1 MMRVFLILSFLTLSA
16 PAAAGWATIIKSGL
30 NAIADNKGIA
40 IYQTTKEAWHKEGG
54 KAIKRNTLSC
64 SKDINVKM
72 KELEVSANKGSAKS
86 AYDLGMAYINGNVIA
101 KNKACAMRWI
111 KKSMDID
118 DQDIHTLA
126 QEAWIKHN
134 LGMFL
139 DVLNYKFDTLNYK

>member
-40 IYQTTKEAWHKEGG
+40 IYQTAQAGS
-54 KAIKRNTLSC
+54 KAINKSTLSC
-64 SKDINVKM
+64 SKEINAKM

-86 AYDLGMAYINGNVIA
+86 AYDLGMAYINGDVIT

-111 KKSMDID
+111 KKAMDTD
-118 DQDIHTLA
+118 DQDIHALA
-126 QEAWIKHN
+126 QETWIKHN

-139 DVLNYKFDTLNYK
+139 DALNYKFDTLNYK

>member
-1 MMRVFLILSFLTLSA
+1 MRVFLILSFLTLSA
-16 PAAAGWATIIKSGL
+16 PAAAGWATMIKSGL

-40 IYQTTKEAWHKEGG
+40 IYQTTK
-54 KAIKRNTLSC
+54 AINRNTLSC
-64 SKDINVKM
+64 SKEINAKM

-86 AYDLGMAYINGNVIA
+86 AYDLGMAYINGDVIT

-111 KKSMDID
+111 KKAMDTD

-139 DVLNYKFDTLNYK
+139 DALNYKFDTLNYK

>member
-16 PAAAGWATIIKSGL
+16 PAAAGWATMIKSGL
-30 NAIADNKGIA
+30 GAIADNKGIA
-40 IYQTTKEAWHKEGG
+40 IYQTTK
-54 KAIKRNTLSC
+54 AINRNTLSC
-64 SKDINVKM
+64 SKEINAKM

-86 AYDLGMAYINGNVIA
+86 AYDLGMAYINGDVIT

-111 KKSMDID
+111 KKAMDTD

-139 DVLNYKFDTLNYK
+139 DALNYKFDTLNYK

>member
-16 PAAAGWATIIKSGL
+16 PAAAGWATMIKSGL
-30 NAIADNKGIA
+30 GAIADNKGIA
-40 IYQTTKEAWHKEGG
+40 IYQTTK
-54 KAIKRNTLSC
+54 AINRNTLSC
-64 SKDINVKM
+64 SKEINAKM
-72 KELEVSANKGSAKS
+72 KGLEVSANKGSAKS
-86 AYDLGMAYINGNVIA
+86 AYDLGMAYINGDVIT

-111 KKSMDID
+111 KKAMDTD

-126 QEAWIKHN
+126 QEAWIKYN

>member
-1 MMRVFLILSFLTLSA
+1 
-16 PAAAGWATIIKSGL
+16 
-30 NAIADNKGIA
+30 
-40 IYQTTKEAWHKEGG
+40 
-54 KAIKRNTLSC
+54 
-64 SKDINVKM
+64 M

-86 AYDLGMAYINGNVIA
+86 AYDLGMAYINGDVIT

-111 KKSMDID
+111 KKAMDTD

-126 QEAWIKHN
+126 QEAWIKYN

>member
-16 PAAAGWATIIKSGL
+16 PAAAGWATMIKSGL
-30 NAIADNKGIA
+30 GAIADNKGIA
-40 IYQTTKEAWHKEGG
+40 IYQTTK
-54 KAIKRNTLSC
+54 AINRNTLSC
-64 SKDINVKM
+64 SKEINAKM

-86 AYDLGMAYINGNVIA
+86 AYDLGMAYINGDVIT

-111 KKSMDID
+111 KKAMDTD

-126 QEAWIKHN
+126 QEAWIKYN

>member
-16 PAAAGWATIIKSGL
+16 PAAAGWATMIKSGL
-30 NAIADNKGIA
+30 GAIADNKGIA
-40 IYQTTKEAWHKEGG
+40 IYQTTKEGG
-54 KAIKRNTLSC
+54 KAINRNTLSC
-64 SKDINVKM
+64 SKEINAKM
-72 KELEVSANKGSAKS
+72 KGLEVSANKGSAKS
-86 AYDLGMAYINGNVIA
+86 AYDLGMAYINGDVIT

-111 KKSMDID
+111 KKAMDTD

-139 DVLNYKFDTLNYK
+139 DALNYKFDTLNYK

>member
-1 MMRVFLILSFLTLSA
+1 M
-16 PAAAGWATIIKSGL
+16 IKSGL
-30 NAIADNKGIA
+30 GAIADNKGIA
-40 IYQTTKEAWHKEGG
+40 IYQTTQAGA

-64 SKDINVKM
+64 SKEINVKM
-72 KELEVSANKGSAKS
+72 KELEVSANNGSAKS
-86 AYDLGMAYINGNVIA
+86 AYDLGMAYINGDVIA

-111 KKSMDID
+111 KKAMDTD

-139 DVLNYKFDTLNYK
+139 DALNYKFDTLNYK

>member
-40 IYQTTKEAWHKEGG
+40 IYQTAQAGS
-54 KAIKRNTLSC
+54 KAINKSTLSC
-64 SKDINVKM
+64 SKEINAKM
-72 KELEVSANKGSAKS
+72 KGLEVSANKGSAKS
-86 AYDLGMAYINGNVIA
+86 AYDLGMAYINGDVIA

-111 KKSMDID
+111 KKSMDTD

-126 QEAWIKHN
+126 KEAWIKHN
-134 LGMFL
+134 LEKHVSV
-139 DVLNYKFDTLNYK
+139 DTELNYK

>member
-16 PAAAGWATIIKSGL
+16 PAAAGWATMIKSGL
-30 NAIADNKGIA
+30 GAIADNKGIA
-40 IYQTTKEAWHKEGG
+40 IYQTTK
-54 KAIKRNTLSC
+54 AINRNTLSC
-64 SKDINVKM
+64 SKEINAKM

-86 AYDLGMAYINGNVIA
+86 AYDLGMAYINGDVIT

-111 KKSMDID
+111 KKAMDID

-139 DVLNYKFDTLNYK
+139 DALNYKFDTLNYK